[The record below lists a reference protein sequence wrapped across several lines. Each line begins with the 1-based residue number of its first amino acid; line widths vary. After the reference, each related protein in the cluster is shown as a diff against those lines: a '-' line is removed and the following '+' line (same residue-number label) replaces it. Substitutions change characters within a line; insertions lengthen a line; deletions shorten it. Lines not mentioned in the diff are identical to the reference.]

1 MGGSKRHLSY
11 NDLIF
16 KTSYEA
22 MQEKF
27 SEKAVRFIEQFT
39 ITLVLHKKAW
49 EFMKQNRPW
58 KGLRQYGW
66 MVWIMLGAAL
76 LLGWQFFREV
86 WNLMTTLTSGGPAAT
101 AGFASFFENFSFEK
115 FGWAIQGGRK
125 YLVVIVL
132 ELFTF
137 HFIRQTME
145 IRTGMK
151 SDSSFQAFITAEK
164 RMIVASLTAWIFE
177 TIVRGVANIAL
188 GIVGLE
194 MLKMPAGLVIQ
205 FYFLGFLLI
214 DNYLECFG
222 KKVSE
227 SRLHTYRV
235 AGVAVATGM
244 VAYFLMFV
252 PLVGV
257 VVATM
262 LGAVTATIAMERFA
276 PVEIHDNSD
285 PAESGQPAGR

>member
-1 MGGSKRHLSY
+1 
-11 NDLIF
+11 
-16 KTSYEA
+16 
-22 MQEKF
+22 MQENF
-27 SEKAVRFIEQFT
+27 SEKAARFLEQFA
-39 ITLVLHKKAW
+39 ITLLLHKTAW
-49 EFMKQNRPW
+49 EFMRKHRPW
-58 KGLRQYGW
+58 KGLQRYGW
-66 MVWIMLGAAL
+66 MVWILLGAAL

-86 WNLMTTLTSGGPAAT
+86 WLMVTSLTSGSPAVS
-101 AGFASFFENFSFEK
+101 AGFVSVFENFSFEK
-115 FGWAIQGGRK
+115 LGWAFQGGRK
-125 YLVVIVL
+125 YLVLIVL
-132 ELFTF
+132 EVFTF

-145 IRTGMK
+145 IRTGLK
-151 SDSSFQAFITAEK
+151 SDSSFQAFIAAEK
-164 RMIVASLTAWIFE
+164 RMIIASLTAWILE
-177 TIVRGVANIAL
+177 TIVRGAANLAF

-194 MLKMPAGLVIQ
+194 MLKTPAGLVIQ

-222 KKVSE
+222 KKVRE
-227 SRLHTYRV
+227 SRQRTYRV

-276 PVEIHDNSD
+276 PAKMDAPD
-285 PAESGQPAGR
+285 APAEDG